1 MILEHR
7 DLQDRLVRAERMVQT
22 ARLALRVA
30 QDLKEPQENLDRLGQ
45 LVLKAHREKLEV
57 LALLEV

>member
-1 MILEHR
+1 
-7 DLQDRLVRAERMVQT
+7 MVQT